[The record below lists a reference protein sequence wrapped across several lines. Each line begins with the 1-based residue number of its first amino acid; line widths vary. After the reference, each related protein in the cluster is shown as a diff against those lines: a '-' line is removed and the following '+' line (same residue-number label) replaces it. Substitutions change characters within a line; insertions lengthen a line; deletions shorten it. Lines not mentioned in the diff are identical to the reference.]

1 MLIAEFWARWLGIE
15 LNERKREPPRS
26 STRHL
31 GFCIDLHKQV
41 VSITKKQK
49 SKILGYFDQFLIS
62 VRKNGRVKIK
72 SLQRMLGLQIWIS
85 TVFRIARQFLT
96 SICDAL
102 RQSHKTPGKQ
112 ERFFFP
118 RKNRHLASRII
129 FDLKFWRRFLLS
141 SPHSTFKSLLGLLP
155 QNRDC
160 LFSDASSTFGMAG
173 VLLFDPLRVRHQ
185 EAKGLF

>member
-1 MLIAEFWARWLGIE
+1 MKHKSRILLFFDRFIVCI
-15 LNERKREPPRS
+15 RS
-26 STRHL
+26 
-31 GFCIDLHKQV
+31 
-41 VSITKKQK
+41 
-49 SKILGYFDQFLIS
+49 
-62 VRKNGRVKIK
+62 NGRIPIRDIQK
-72 SLQRMLGLQIWIS
+72 MLGLQIWIS

-102 RQSHKTPGKQ
+102 RLSHKTPGKQ
-112 ERFFFP
+112 EKFFFP

-129 FDLKFWRRFLLS
+129 FDLKFWRRFVLS
-141 SPHSTFKSLLGLLP
+141 SPHSTFKSLLELLP